1 MFLLV
6 NIIDLAFDVFER
18 VTALGNTL
26 YNFMF
31 EGFKI
36 KQDFIFFEID
46 LNINFWALLGG
57 IGLTAMIV
65 YKLVKG

>member
-57 IGLTAMIV
+57 IGLTA
-65 YKLVKG
+65 